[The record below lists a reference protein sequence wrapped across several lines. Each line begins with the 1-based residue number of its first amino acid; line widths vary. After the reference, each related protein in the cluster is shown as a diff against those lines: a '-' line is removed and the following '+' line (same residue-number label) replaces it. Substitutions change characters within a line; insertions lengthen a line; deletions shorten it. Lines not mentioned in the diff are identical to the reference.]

1 MNTRNALRRLTL
13 PAAVAYVLVTVLT
26 LLARVVLFGA
36 ALVAD
41 VAERVA
47 EAGDCA
53 RLAVQTAPAPPMPAR
68 GGAR

>member
-26 LLARVVLFGA
+26 LLARIVVFAA

-41 VAERVA
+41 VAERLA
-47 EAGDCA
+47 DAGDTA
-53 RLAVQTAPAPPMPAR
+53 RLAVHTVPAAPAPY

>member
-1 MNTRNALRRLTL
+1 MTTRNVLRRLTL

-26 LLARVVLFGA
+26 LLARIVVFAA

-41 VAERVA
+41 VAERLA
-47 EAGDCA
+47 DAGDTA
-53 RLAVQTAPAPPMPAR
+53 RLAVHTAPTAPAPY

>member
-1 MNTRNALRRLTL
+1 MTTRNALRRLTL

-26 LLARVVLFGA
+26 LTARVVVFAA

-47 EAGDCA
+47 DAGDCA
-53 RLAVQTAPAPPMPAR
+53 RLAVHTAPAAPAAR
-68 GGAR
+68 GGASR